1 MMTRLGQL
9 KVFPASLL
17 VIFYLFAL
25 TPTGISGT
33 LDDPNEDS
41 VPPFPV
47 VHRIFKTACGRCHQ
61 DGHHRGGIQLNTPL
75 QVNRDATIILQSIE
89 SGDMPYMDP
98 TWNKTVQAQTVI
110 RYLKA
115 VIAGEAGEPNENALL
130 DEALQVQ

>member
-1 MMTRLGQL
+1 MIMMTRLGQL
-9 KVFPASLL
+9 KIFPKLIL
-17 VIFYLFAL
+17 VILCLLAL
-25 TPTGISGT
+25 EPSGFSVT

-75 QVNRDATIILQSIE
+75 QVNRDAAIILQSIE

-115 VIAGEAGEPNENALL
+115 VIAGEASDNAQI
-130 DEALQVQ
+130 DEALQDQ